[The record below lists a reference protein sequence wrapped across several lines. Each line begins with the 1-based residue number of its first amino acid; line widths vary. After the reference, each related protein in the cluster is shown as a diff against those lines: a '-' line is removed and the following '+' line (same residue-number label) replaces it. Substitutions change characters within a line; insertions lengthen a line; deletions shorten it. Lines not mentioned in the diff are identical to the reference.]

1 MPGKMARFLSILA
14 LVAVLVSACAQ
25 PVPVAPAAE
34 APAAEAETGAAGEA
48 AAAGETQEGGVWTR
62 IIGSDASNLNP
73 ILFDDATSNEVI
85 AMIYN
90 GLIGQDPVTGEY
102 NCVDVLC
109 ESWEVSDDGLTF
121 TFTLRDD
128 LKWSDGE
135 AVDSA
140 DFKFTYDAVNS
151 ELVESP
157 RTYVWEG
164 LESIEAP
171 DPTTIVV
178 KYSEVRCD
186 AVGNLGLGILPEHLY
201 ADDFSD
207 IMESPDNE
215 APRLSAGPFSFQSWT
230 RDDNVIIVRNDAYS
244 DGAPIMDGQI
254 YRVVPDAGAR
264 LAQLQS
270 GEIDIVELQPSQL
283 SAIEGNPAITRYSW
297 NDDGYTYIGFNLGNP
312 DNVLPGQDEEGN
324 IIPQDPHPI
333 LGDKRVRQAIAY
345 SLDYQSILD
354 DIFLGQGYLMGA
366 NVLPAVTWAH
376 NPDVQPYVQDLE
388 RAAALLEE
396 AGWVDSDGDGVRE
409 KDGLP
414 LKLSL
419 ITNAT
424 NPARVDMGAYIQ
436 DELNS
441 LGFNI
446 DFQALDFGTLRDLAD
461 SQTYDM
467 YILGWQGLGSDP
479 NDDAFWLS
487 NQDVPGSGFNN
498 VSFYNERVEELLQTG
513 VTVPGCAPE
522 DRAPYY
528 MEIQEIMHD
537 ELPYLWVRGTVANIG
552 FNSNWANVDPQQWS
566 TYWNVN
572 QWALKSRSE

>member
-25 PVPVAPAAE
+25 PVPVAPSAE
-34 APAAEAETGAAGEA
+34 APAAEAETAAAGAA

-73 ILFDDATSNEVI
+73 ILYDDATSNEVI

-140 DFKFTYDAVNS
+140 DFKFTYDAINS
-151 ELVESP
+151 DLVESP

-171 DPTTIVV
+171 DPSTIVV

-186 AVGNLGLGILPEHLY
+186 AVGNLGSGILPEHLY

-230 RDDNVIIVRNDAYS
+230 RDDNVIVVRNDAYS
-244 DGAPIMDGQI
+244 DGAPTMDGQI

-345 SLDYQSILD
+345 SLDYQSIID
-354 DIFLGQGYLMGA
+354 DIFFGQGYLQPA
-366 NVLPAVTWAH
+366 NVLPAVEWAY
-376 NPDVQPYVQDLE
+376 NPNIEPYMQDLE
-388 RAAALLEE
+388 KAAALLEE
-396 AGWVDSDGDGVRE
+396 AGWVDADGDGVRE
-409 KDGLP
+409 KDGMP
-414 LKLSL
+414 LDLSL
-419 ITNAT
+419 ITNSSNT
-424 NPARVDMGAYIQ
+424 ARMDLGAYVQ
-436 DELNS
+436 DQLNS

-446 DFQALDFGTLRDLAD
+446 DFQGLDFGTLLDQTD
-461 SQTYDM
+461 TQTYDM
-467 YILGWQGLGSDP
+467 YILGWTGLGSDP

-566 TYWNVN
+566 IYWNVN